1 MKSSYEDILHLP
13 YSGSKRG
20 KRMSM
25 VERGAQFSP
34 FAALTGYHAAI
45 EETGRLTDRETELDV
60 DALAVLDKKLRFLE
74 QCQDRHPRI
83 AVTYFVPDMRKEG
96 GHYAAVTEEL
106 EKVDVCRQMLILSNG
121 GSVSFSRIRQL
132 RGSVFQ
138 HIEGLYFL
146 EEWGTIEAEELNG
159 IGDNL

>member
-1 MKSSYEDILHLP
+1 MKSPYEDILHLP
-13 YSGSKRG
+13 YSGSKLG

-34 FAALTGYHAAI
+34 FAALTGYDAAI
-45 EETGRLTDRETELDV
+45 EETGRLTERESELEV
-60 DALAVLDKKLRFLE
+60 DALAALDAKLRFLE
-74 QCQDRHPRI
+74 QCQERHPRI
-83 AVTYFVPDMRKEG
+83 TLTYFVPDMRKEG
-96 GHYAAVTEEL
+96 GHYATVTEEL
-106 EKVDVCRQMLILSNG
+106 EKVDVCKQMLILSNG
-121 GSVSFSRIRQL
+121 GRISFSRIRRL

-159 IGDNL
+159 IGE